1 MKDFK
6 VLLVD
11 DEEDFVESLSERLD
25 MRNMKPEV
33 AMNGEQALKKLQEV
47 EPTVMILDLKMP
59 GMDGLEVLKK
69 VKSAYPETQVII
81 LTGHGTDKARQ
92 EAEKI
97 GAFAYLQKP
106 VEMDTLVGTM
116 TKAHNH
122 FKKIKHNV
130 DTALMVAALAQT
142 GEIDLA
148 RRVGREE
155 LEDEE

>member
-1 MKDFK
+1 MHDFK

-11 DEEDFVESLSERLD
+11 DEEDFVQSLSDRLD
-25 MRNMKPEV
+25 MRDMKPEV
-33 AMNGEQALKKLQEV
+33 AMSGQQALDKLDEV
-47 EPTVMILDLKMP
+47 APTVMILDLKMP

-81 LTGHGTDKARQ
+81 LTGHGTDQARK

-106 VEMDTLVGTM
+106 VEMDTLVSTM

-122 FKKIKHNV
+122 FKKVKHSV
-130 DTALMVAALAQT
+130 DTALMVAAIAQT

-148 RRVGREE
+148 RQVGQEE
-155 LEDEE
+155 MEDE

>member
-1 MKDFK
+1 MQDFK

-11 DEEDFVESLSERLD
+11 DEEDFVQSLSERLD

-33 AMNGEQALKKLQEV
+33 AMNGEQALKKLKEV

-59 GMDGLEVLKK
+59 GMDGIEVLKK
-69 VKSAYPETQVII
+69 VKRAYPETQVII
-81 LTGHGTDKARQ
+81 LTGHGTDKARK

-106 VEMDTLVGTM
+106 VEMDTLVSTL
-116 TKAHNH
+116 TKAHSH
-122 FKKIKHNV
+122 FKKVKHNV
-130 DTALMVAALAQT
+130 DTALMVAAIAQT

-148 RRVGREE
+148 RRVGQEE
-155 LEDEE
+155 MEEDD